1 MINLNKGVSTPI
13 ALTIIIVLAVILAGG
28 VFVYQHYYIDIEE
41 GSIISELGDKNYFE
55 IEEFGIRFEIS
66 DELNDLVYDIG
77 EGVSARF
84 STNRLSETGEV
95 FCQAQESPI
104 GTIDMMDT
112 PPDSD
117 TYYNLER
124 LLFEGNG
131 YYFYYLSPQATCSNK
146 EEINELQT
154 KQIKLLKEA
163 LKTIEVFQPS
173 EFLGWKTY
181 TNEEYGFE
189 FKYPSKYSFETAL
202 PSTDI
207 FLLIEFIEGK
217 RTSRFRI
224 DVHNTLIPVSQYVLN
239 LCDADGLNTSI
250 TCDKIVKE
258 EKIQNASK
266 LYLNK
271 VVTDYSSGEIQEETI
286 GPLFTIKIP
295 NSNDFILILEIG
307 VLSGLNEK
315 NKKLEEIVSTFKF
328 IDLKEEAEVDQ
339 VEIALIALNDNGQ
352 SGKKIGCDDSVI
364 YVQRVVESTNEPIK
378 AAFMELFSINDEW
391 YGQSGLFNIVAR
403 AKNTLNFEKVVVEN
417 GVASVYLTGQ
427 ISGLQGVCDDPR
439 LQAQI
444 EETALGFLEV
454 TSVKTYI
461 NNQLFDWKSGGKG
474 I

>member
-1 MINLNKGVSTPI
+1 
-13 ALTIIIVLAVILAGG
+13 
-28 VFVYQHYYIDIEE
+28 

-217 RTSRFRI
+217 R
-224 DVHNTLIPVSQYVLN
+224 
-239 LCDADGLNTSI
+239 
-250 TCDKIVKE
+250 
-258 EKIQNASK
+258 
-266 LYLNK
+266 
-271 VVTDYSSGEIQEETI
+271 
-286 GPLFTIKIP
+286 
-295 NSNDFILILEIG
+295 
-307 VLSGLNEK
+307 
-315 NKKLEEIVSTFKF
+315 
-328 IDLKEEAEVDQ
+328 
-339 VEIALIALNDNGQ
+339 
-352 SGKKIGCDDSVI
+352 
-364 YVQRVVESTNEPIK
+364 
-378 AAFMELFSINDEW
+378 
-391 YGQSGLFNIVAR
+391 
-403 AKNTLNFEKVVVEN
+403 
-417 GVASVYLTGQ
+417 
-427 ISGLQGVCDDPR
+427 
-439 LQAQI
+439 
-444 EETALGFLEV
+444 
-454 TSVKTYI
+454 
-461 NNQLFDWKSGGKG
+461 
-474 I
+474 